1 MLLHSNVS
9 STQKDSICNFSVKAE
24 QKEFTK
30 SCDENKEDSFIGN
43 ASLAPTPFAFVS
55 EDLERE
61 KKDCKKSV

>member
-1 MLLHSNVS
+1 MRLHSNVS
-9 STQKDSICNFSVKAE
+9 STQKDSICNFSVKVK

-43 ASLAPTPFAFVS
+43 ASLAPTPFTFAFVS

-61 KKDCKKSV
+61 KKD